1 MLILILSLILLI
13 TMQNSIVL
21 KFEVYLCSY
30 LLKVHLDSPSI
41 VTLHT
46 CFKLR
51 RRGQRC
57 RHDELFGNIYLR
69 YVLYHVYLLVALC
82 Y

>member
-13 TMQNSIVL
+13 TMQNPIVL
-21 KFEVYLCSY
+21 KFQVYLCTY

-41 VTLHT
+41 VTFLI

-57 RHDELFGNIYLR
+57 CHDELFGNIYLR

>member
-1 MLILILSLILLI
+1 M

-30 LLKVHLDSPSI
+30 LLKFHLESPSI

-46 CFKLR
+46 CFELR
-51 RRGQRC
+51 RRDQGF